1 MTLDQIETTA
11 FLAGYYWAVLK
22 RRNDGSPIWS
32 LRSEAEEIYF
42 NGGVAMRMPVFVDGT
57 VRADGVPKIAREACL
72 IKWWERNEP

>member
-11 FLAGYYWAVLK
+11 FLAGYYWAVLE
-22 RRNDGSPIWS
+22 RDDPPRTIWS

-42 NGGVAMRMPVFVDGT
+42 NGICAVRMPAFDDGT
-57 VRADGVPKIAREACL
+57 VRADGVPDGARVACL